1 MKKVLLTGLV
11 GFALVALSGCAQKVE
26 EVVVVEKPI
35 PSKCDMGK
43 ATTKVAKCG

>member
-26 EVVVVEKPI
+26 EVVVEKPI